1 MEAAKVD
8 VSVNQVKTLERVTSQ
23 LRPELTR
30 VNQGKRGQEW
40 TLKAVVTAHAKA

>member
-23 LRPELTR
+23 LRPELTELTR
-30 VNQGKRGQEW
+30 GRGGKNGHSRQW
-40 TLKAVVTAHAKA
+40 